1 MGAAGE
7 GNDERKELEMS
18 PEETSQTRTCPDCG
32 ADVEAGASF
41 CTKCAAPLGAK
52 TDKKAAKRA
61 KKKAYKTAKKK
72 TRGEPKRVEPWAV
85 RAGEAVAKVPG
96 WVKVWVPI
104 AVVLVIAVVVALSVV
119 AAGHTPQAAIERYLG
134 RLKSDQYN
142 NAYRM
147 LSRKGGK
154 FGTLDYFIEWQ
165 ELQGEKLGRL
175 EEFSVRK
182 REFKNRLFG
191 RYTEPDPSEGAAYI
205 ATLQYKEKTY
215 DVNLFAVDNGGSW
228 PVKSYLVRL
237 SEGPTRAIVAPL
249 GAQIFV
255 DGVLAGK
262 AVEDEDLKDALS
274 LKMFPKTFDDAVDY
288 IRKLLRTFEN
298 SVIDVKALLRNLD
311 MVSEDV
317 QNTFERL
324 NTGGVSW
331 QQMVDAWDQLVS
343 QSKSF
348 AGDIVRTAV
357 HIYWIF
363 GGGDDD
369 TVRARYTR
377 VESGLDLR
385 NLPEGW
391 HEIVARLP
399 GLEPERKEFYAPE
412 TVSLSLDTG
421 PATEN
426 DLKSALQNYFV
437 ARSDAYFNL
446 NTLQLPSV
454 AGGTVLEND
463 LAYVADLATRGL
475 HQASDLKS
483 LKYKSFKVLA
493 ADVATIETEETWSY
507 IIFQGQ
513 APASTTNNQ
522 KNKVTYTLQRDEGGP
537 WKVTE
542 SKVK

>member
-1 MGAAGE
+1 
-7 GNDERKELEMS
+7 
-18 PEETSQTRTCPDCG
+18 
-32 ADVEAGASF
+32 
-41 CTKCAAPLGAK
+41 
-52 TDKKAAKRA
+52 
-61 KKKAYKTAKKK
+61 
-72 TRGEPKRVEPWAV
+72 
-85 RAGEAVAKVPG
+85 
-96 WVKVWVPI
+96 
-104 AVVLVIAVVVALSVV
+104 
-119 AAGHTPQAAIERYLG
+119 
-134 RLKSDQYN
+134 
-142 NAYRM
+142 
-147 LSRKGGK
+147 
-154 FGTLDYFIEWQ
+154 
-165 ELQGEKLGRL
+165 
-175 EEFSVRK
+175 
-182 REFKNRLFG
+182 
-191 RYTEPDPSEGAAYI
+191 
-205 ATLQYKEKTY
+205 
-215 DVNLFAVDNGGSW
+215 
-228 PVKSYLVRL
+228 VKSYLVRL
-237 SEGPTRAIVAPL
+237 TEGPTRAVVAPL
-249 GAQIFV
+249 GARIFV

-274 LKMFPKTFDDAVDY
+274 LKSFPRTFDGAVDY
-288 IRKLLRTFEN
+288 IRKLLQTFEN
-298 SVIDVKALLRNLD
+298 SVIDVKTLLRNLD

-324 NTGGVSW
+324 STGGVSW
-331 QQMVDAWDQLVS
+331 QQIVDAWDQLVL

-391 HEIVARLP
+391 HEIEARLP
-399 GLEPERKEFYAPE
+399 GLEPEKKEFYAPE

-421 PATEN
+421 PATVN

-446 NTLQLPSV
+446 NPAQLPAV
-454 AGGTVLEND
+454 AGGTALEND

-483 LKYKSFKVLA
+483 LKYKTFKVLA
-493 ADVATIETEETWSY
+493 PSVATIETEESWSY

-513 APASTTNNQ
+513 VPASTTNNQ
-522 KNKVTYTLQRDEGGP
+522 KNKVTYTFQRDEGGP

-542 SKVK
+542 SEVK